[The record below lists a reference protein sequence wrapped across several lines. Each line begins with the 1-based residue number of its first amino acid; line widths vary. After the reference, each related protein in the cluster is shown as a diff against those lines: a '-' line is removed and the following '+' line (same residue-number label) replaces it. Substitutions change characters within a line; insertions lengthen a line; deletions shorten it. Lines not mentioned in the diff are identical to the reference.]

1 MGVMA
6 PRKGHEV
13 AKIKTFFHL
22 QLLLERAK
30 HISMKLCSVFEAQ
43 ITLTVA
49 VNVDVRETAQQGLL
63 LWINDGLKS
72 DNDCSVFL

>member
-6 PRKGHEV
+6 LRKGHEV
-13 AKIKTFFHL
+13 AKIKTIF
-22 QLLLERAK
+22 RARAC
-30 HISMKLCSVFEAQ
+30 ISMKLCSVFEAQ